1 MTPLQAILVTDG
13 STGTGE
19 TSLARSLQAYN
30 QSRLDAQE
38 NKFPLPFDFPCKLI
52 IMCVAPP
59 SESTLQTALPLY
71 EELIEINGRG
81 GEVFCPEGALSLKST
96 QQMFVTMAERYY
108 RPYFGTL
115 KCGHLESRVQML
127 PSPDIYDRCVCL
139 CSVFACVS
147 VDRCVVC
154 VCVCVCVCIICLHV

>member
-1 MTPLQAILVTDG
+1 MTDG

-19 TSLARSLQAYN
+19 TSLARSLQAYH

-59 SESTLQTALPLY
+59 SESALQTALPLY

-127 PSPDIYDRCVCL
+127 PSPDI
-139 CSVFACVS
+139 
-147 VDRCVVC
+147 
-154 VCVCVCVCIICLHV
+154 

>member
-1 MTPLQAILVTDG
+1 MTDG

-30 QSRLDAQE
+30 QSRSDAQE
-38 NKFPLPFDFPCKLI
+38 NKFPLPYDFPCKLI

-59 SESTLQTALPLY
+59 SESALQTALPLY

-81 GEVFCPEGALSLKST
+81 GEVKST

-127 PSPDIYDRCVCL
+127 PSPDI
-139 CSVFACVS
+139 
-147 VDRCVVC
+147 
-154 VCVCVCVCIICLHV
+154 